1 MNPDNQFN
9 NQANNKANNKVPVSN
24 NVPATGNNLTNNI
37 SATNNVIVQQ
47 TTTQGMSQ
55 SLSLVENNVISP
67 SNVQTTS
74 EAPAINQDNASTG
87 MDNAS
92 GGVVST
98 TSNVSNIVT
107 NAGNDKNS
115 ESLKDSD
122 NVHDVTKVL
131 SSSFDTKNKVNLLT
145 PQQKDE
151 LNRKREEALR
161 EKENYQ
167 PEPVS
172 KFKKF
177 MAALFIVILLL
188 IVLFLP
194 EINGFVLTVMN
205 PEKKEVD
212 NVPIITGT
220 LRCANDRVD
229 EKYNI
234 SYNYDFD
241 FTDSKLKTLTYVEST
256 TGDALVDADDLNT
269 RLEKCN
275 MLKTMTSGV
284 NGIKVVCSL
293 SSGTL
298 TREQFFDYNSL
309 DVNSAT
315 TAYVEAGGEYPG
327 EFQKDSDID
336 AIEKNMKAAGYTCER
351 QR

>member
-1 MNPDNQFN
+1 MNPDTQLN
-9 NQANNKANNKVPVSN
+9 NQSNKKVPVSN
-24 NVPATGNNLTNNI
+24 NVPVTGNNLTNNV
-37 SATNNVIVQQ
+37 SVANNVSVQQ
-47 TTTQGMSQ
+47 TTAQGVIQ
-55 SLSLVENNVISP
+55 NLSSTENNVLAS

-74 EAPAINQDNASTG
+74 EAPAINQANASTG
-87 MDNAS
+87 MTNAS
-92 GGVVST
+92 GGVVVT
-98 TSNVSNIVT
+98 TSNVTNIVT
-107 NAGNDKNS
+107 DAGNDKNS
-115 ESLKDSD
+115 DSPKDSD
-122 NVHDVTKVL
+122 NVHDATKIL

-151 LNRKREEALR
+151 LNKKREEALR
-161 EKENYQ
+161 EKESYQ

-172 KFKKF
+172 KLKKI

-194 EINGFVLTVMN
+194 EINGFILKVMN

-220 LRCANDRVD
+220 LRCTNDRVD

-241 FTDSKLKTLTYVEST
+241 FTDSKLKALTYVEST
-256 TGDALVDADDLNT
+256 TGDALVDADDLNM

-275 MLKTMTSGV
+275 MLKTMTSGI
-284 NGIKVVCSL
+284 NGVKVVCSL

-309 DVNSAT
+309 DVNSVT

-336 AIEKNMKAAGYTCER
+336 AIEKNMKAAGYACER